1 MQQVDGDPLF
11 LLRCASRNASL
22 QPATE
27 RFTVVQVRKYRGP
40 AGIHLLVDQKN
51 SPFSRQ
57 ARQPRCKTLAATS
70 QMLKS
75 HDCHA
80 FNVDPGFFDLSHF
93 SFENSL
99 SPFLKH
105 MPLWWNGLDVLHHS
119 CLKRIRPL
127 V

>member
-1 MQQVDGDPLF
+1 
-11 LLRCASRNASL
+11 
-22 QPATE
+22 
-27 RFTVVQVRKYRGP
+27 
-40 AGIHLLVDQKN
+40 
-51 SPFSRQ
+51 
-57 ARQPRCKTLAATS
+57 
-70 QMLKS
+70 MLKS